1 MRAGART
8 RKQPEVRSAEWV
20 DRSPICI
27 RDQEVTVMHIIIVLD
42 EGEADCLPSAIPG
55 ESLASKRFITG
66 MRMSWRWTPTD
77 RNVAIESDDVQA
89 HEMFAY
95 ARFAVAERYWQD

>member
-42 EGEADCLPSAIPG
+42 EGEADCLRAQYQVNRWR
-55 ESLASKRFITG
+55 ASDLL
-66 MRMSWRWTPTD
+66 P
-77 RNVAIESDDVQA
+77 VCA
-89 HEMFAY
+89 
-95 ARFAVAERYWQD
+95 